1 MKLPNHQQP
10 LDSYDIE
17 NRPLLYGESECQTSC
32 NARTFMVARLR
43 SSSTHHLR
51 RVWRIDPSSSVCV
64 RLKKEK
70 ALSFMAL
77 NRVSDV
83 SAAEW
88 PLVFLRGGNPYEAL

>member
-1 MKLPNHQQP
+1 M
-10 LDSYDIE
+10 
-17 NRPLLYGESECQTSC
+17 
-32 NARTFMVARLR
+32 
-43 SSSTHHLR
+43 
-51 RVWRIDPSSSVCV
+51 CV